1 LSSIFEG
8 KKKVKLV
15 IEFINY
21 FIFGEI
27 NLLHVEGVMER
38 PIDIWKKIKA
48 IMRKRFV
55 ALL

>member
-27 NLLHVEGVMER
+27 NLLHVEGVMEKD
-38 PIDIWKKIKA
+38 PLTYG
-48 IMRKRFV
+48 RK
-55 ALL
+55 